1 MTTSFI
7 LVLVII
13 AILFIFRH
21 YAIAKSLEIEALEAQ
36 LDIKKTN
43 ESDLLNNIAEL
54 AAELRKTNQKLI
66 EAIVKLR
73 QLENK

>member
-13 AILFIFRH
+13 AILFIFKH
-21 YAIAKSLEIEALEAQ
+21 YALSKDNEIEALKAQ

-43 ESDLLNNIAEL
+43 ESDLLNNIVEL
-54 AAELRKTNQKLI
+54 SKELRKTKQKLI
-66 EAIVKLR
+66 DTTVKLR
-73 QLENK
+73 NLENK

>member
-13 AILFIFRH
+13 AILFIFKH
-21 YAIAKSLEIEALEAQ
+21 YALSKENEIEALKAQ

-43 ESDLLNNIAEL
+43 ENDLLNNIVEL
-54 AAELRKTNQKLI
+54 SMELRKTKQKLI
-66 EAIVKLR
+66 DTTVKLR
-73 QLENK
+73 NLENQ

>member
-13 AILFIFRH
+13 TILFIFKH
-21 YAIAKSLEIEALEAQ
+21 YALSKDNEIEALKAQ

-43 ESDLLNNIAEL
+43 ESDLLNNIVEL
-54 AAELRKTNQKLI
+54 SKELRKTKQKLI
-66 EAIVKLR
+66 DTTVKLR

>member
-13 AILFIFRH
+13 AILFIFKH
-21 YAIAKSLEIEALEAQ
+21 YVLSKDNEIEALKAQ

-43 ESDLLNNIAEL
+43 ESDLLNNIVEL
-54 AAELRKTNQKLI
+54 SMELRKTKQKLI
-66 EAIVKLR
+66 DTTVKLR
-73 QLENK
+73 NLEK

>member
-13 AILFIFRH
+13 AILFIFKH
-21 YAIAKSLEIEALEAQ
+21 YALSKDNEIEALKAQ

-43 ESDLLNNIAEL
+43 ESDLLNNIVEL
-54 AAELRKTNQKLI
+54 SRELRKTKQKLI
-66 EAIVKLR
+66 DTTVKLR
-73 QLENK
+73 NLENK

>member
-13 AILFIFRH
+13 AILFIFKH
-21 YAIAKSLEIEALEAQ
+21 YALSKDNEIEALKAQ

-43 ESDLLNNIAEL
+43 ESDLLNNIVEL
-54 AAELRKTNQKLI
+54 SMELRKTKQKLI
-66 EAIVKLR
+66 DTTVKLR
-73 QLENK
+73 NLENK

>member
-21 YAIAKSLEIEALEAQ
+21 YALSKDNEIEALKSQ

-43 ESDLLNNIAEL
+43 ENDLLNNIAEL
-54 AAELRKTNQKLI
+54 ASELRKTNQKLI
-66 EAIVKLR
+66 DTTVKLR
-73 QLENK
+73 NLEK

>member
-13 AILFIFRH
+13 AILFIFKH
-21 YAIAKSLEIEALEAQ
+21 YALSKDNEIEALKAQ

-43 ESDLLNNIAEL
+43 ESDLLNNIVEL
-54 AAELRKTNQKLI
+54 SMELRKTNQKLI
-66 EAIVKLR
+66 DTTVKLR
-73 QLENK
+73 NLEK

>member
-21 YAIAKSLEIEALEAQ
+21 YTIAKELKIKELEAQ
-36 LDIKKTN
+36 LDIKKQN
-43 ESDLLNNIAEL
+43 ESDLLNNIVEL
-54 AAELRKTNQKLI
+54 ASELRGTNQKLI
-66 EAIVKLR
+66 DATVKLR
-73 QLENK
+73 QFENK

>member
-13 AILFIFRH
+13 AILFIFKH
-21 YAIAKSLEIEALEAQ
+21 YALSKDNEIEALKAQ

-43 ESDLLNNIAEL
+43 ENDLLNNIAEL
-54 AAELRKTNQKLI
+54 ASELRKTNQKLI
-66 EAIVKLR
+66 DTTVKLR
-73 QLENK
+73 NLENK

>member
-13 AILFIFRH
+13 AILFIFKH
-21 YAIAKSLEIEALEAQ
+21 YALSKDNEIEALKAQ

-43 ESDLLNNIAEL
+43 ESDLLNNIVEL
-54 AAELRKTNQKLI
+54 SMELRKTKQKLI
-66 EAIVKLR
+66 DTTVKLR

>member
-13 AILFIFRH
+13 IILFIFKN
-21 YAIAKSLEIEALEAQ
+21 YAFSKDNEIEALKAQ

-43 ESDLLNNIAEL
+43 ESDLLNNIVEL
-54 AAELRKTNQKLI
+54 SMELRKTKQKLI
-66 EAIVKLR
+66 DTTVKLR
-73 QLENK
+73 NIENK

>member
-13 AILFIFRH
+13 VILFIFKH
-21 YAIAKSLEIEALEAQ
+21 YALSKDNEIQALKAQ

-43 ESDLLNNIAEL
+43 ESDLLNNIVEL
-54 AAELRKTNQKLI
+54 SMELRKTKQKLI
-66 EAIVKLR
+66 ETTVKLR
-73 QLENK
+73 NLENK

>member
-13 AILFIFRH
+13 AILFIFKH
-21 YAIAKSLEIEALEAQ
+21 YVLSKDNEIEALKAQ
-36 LDIKKTN
+36 LDINKTN

-54 AAELRKTNQKLI
+54 ASELRKTNQKLI
-66 EAIVKLR
+66 ETTVKLR
-73 QLENK
+73 NLEK

>member
-13 AILFIFRH
+13 AILFIFKH
-21 YAIAKSLEIEALEAQ
+21 YALSKDNEIKALKAQ

-43 ESDLLNNIAEL
+43 ESDLLNNIVEL
-54 AAELRKTNQKLI
+54 SMELRKTKQKLI
-66 EAIVKLR
+66 DTTVKLR
-73 QLENK
+73 NLENK

>member
-13 AILFIFRH
+13 VILFIFKH
-21 YAIAKSLEIEALEAQ
+21 YALSKDNEIQALKAQ

-43 ESDLLNNIAEL
+43 ENDLLNNIVEL
-54 AAELRKTNQKLI
+54 SMELRKTKQKLI
-66 EAIVKLR
+66 DTTVKLR
-73 QLENK
+73 NLEK

>member
-13 AILFIFRH
+13 AILFIFKH
-21 YAIAKSLEIEALEAQ
+21 YALSKDNEIEALKAQ

-43 ESDLLNNIAEL
+43 ESDLLNNIVEL
-54 AAELRKTNQKLI
+54 PMELRKTKQKLI
-66 EAIVKLR
+66 DTTVKLR
-73 QLENK
+73 NLEK

>member
-21 YAIAKSLEIEALEAQ
+21 YAIAKGNEIEALKDQ
-36 LDIKKTN
+36 LNIKRQN

-54 AAELRKTNQKLI
+54 ASELREINRKLI
-66 EAIVKLR
+66 DTTVKLR
-73 QLENK
+73 NLENK

>member
-21 YAIAKSLEIEALEAQ
+21 YAIAKRLEIEALKSQ

-43 ESDLLNNIAEL
+43 ESDLLNNIVEL
-54 AAELRKTNQKLI
+54 SMELRKTKQKLI
-66 EAIVKLR
+66 DTTVKLR
-73 QLENK
+73 NLEK

>member
-13 AILFIFRH
+13 AILFIFKH
-21 YAIAKSLEIEALEAQ
+21 YALSKENEIEALKAQ

-43 ESDLLNNIAEL
+43 ENDLLNNIVEL
-54 AAELRKTNQKLI
+54 SMELRKTKQKLI
-66 EAIVKLR
+66 DTTVKLR
-73 QLENK
+73 NLEK

>member
-21 YAIAKSLEIEALEAQ
+21 YAIAKELKIEALEAQ

-54 AAELRKTNQKLI
+54 ASELRKTNQKLI
-66 EAIVKLR
+66 DTTVKLR
-73 QLENK
+73 QFENK

>member
-13 AILFIFRH
+13 VILFIFRH
-21 YAIAKSLEIEALEAQ
+21 YAIAKSLEIKALEAQ

-54 AAELRKTNQKLI
+54 ASELRKTNQKLI
-66 EAIVKLR
+66 DTTVKLR
-73 QLENK
+73 QFENK

>member
-13 AILFIFRH
+13 TILFIFRH
-21 YAIAKSLEIEALEAQ
+21 YAIAKSLEIKALEAQ

-54 AAELRKTNQKLI
+54 AAELRKTKQKLI
-66 EAIVKLR
+66 DTTVKLR
-73 QLENK
+73 QFENK

>member
-13 AILFIFRH
+13 TILFIFKH
-21 YAIAKSLEIEALEAQ
+21 YALSKDNEIEALKAQ

-43 ESDLLNNIAEL
+43 ESDLLNNIVEL
-54 AAELRKTNQKLI
+54 SMELRKTKQKLI
-66 EAIVKLR
+66 DTTVKLR
-73 QLENK
+73 NLEK

>member
-13 AILFIFRH
+13 AILFIFKH
-21 YAIAKSLEIEALEAQ
+21 YALSKDNEIEALKAQ

-43 ESDLLNNIAEL
+43 ENDLLNNIAEL
-54 AAELRKTNQKLI
+54 ASELRKTKQKLI
-66 EAIVKLR
+66 YTIVKLR
-73 QLENK
+73 KIEK

>member
-36 LDIKKTN
+36 LDIKKQN
-43 ESDLLNNIAEL
+43 ESDLLNNIVEL
-54 AAELRKTNQKLI
+54 SNELRKTNQKLI
-66 EAIVKLR
+66 DTTVKLR
-73 QLENK
+73 QFENK

>member
-13 AILFIFRH
+13 AILFIFKQ
-21 YAIAKSLEIEALEAQ
+21 YATSKDLEIEALEAQ

-54 AAELRKTNQKLI
+54 ASELRKTNQKLI
-66 EAIVKLR
+66 DTTVKLR
-73 QLENK
+73 QFENK

>member
-21 YAIAKSLEIEALEAQ
+21 YALSKDNEIEALKAQ

-43 ESDLLNNIAEL
+43 ESDLLNNIVEL
-54 AAELRKTNQKLI
+54 SKELRKTKQKLI
-66 EAIVKLR
+66 DTTVKLR
-73 QLENK
+73 NLEK